1 VDDFV
6 CLTLLSG
13 AGEEQAA
20 FSARLSRFWTHL
32 LRTRPEDFEQV
43 YAEATRFEQHDG
55 GLARQYLVREA
66 VLGILEQELAAAGL
80 THEPVDR
87 ADTFTKY
94 EAVAPEWMQIE
105 H

>member
-6 CLTLLSG
+6 CLTLLSQP
-13 AGEEQAA
+13 AEDQAA

-32 LRTRPEDFEQV
+32 LRSRPDAFAKV
-43 YAEATRFEQHDG
+43 YAEATRFEQRDRH
-55 GLARQYLVREA
+55 LARQYLLSESVLDVLEIELTEA
-66 VLGILEQELAAAGL
+66 ALA
-80 THEPVDR
+80 HEPVDR